1 MYIVNVYLGM
11 LNSVIPLLLFVS
23 LAFSQE
29 PEKNDSTFIILKS
42 GEIKHVNHLFANF
55 ATNPPLEFKI
65 EFFDRDSTVYDISEI
80 KRVEGEIVMSENTIS
95 ILWFFRTILQTL
107 ISVSFLYFLIT

>member
-1 MYIVNVYLGM
+1 M

-65 EFFDRDSTVYDISEI
+65 EFFDSDSTVYDISEI
-80 KRVEGEIVMSENTIS
+80 RRVENSEGKIVMRKTQYPYYG
-95 ILWFFRTILQTL
+95 FFVPYY
-107 ISVSFLYFLIT
+107 SP

>member
-1 MYIVNVYLGM
+1 MNVYLGM
-11 LNSVIPLLLFVS
+11 LNSVISLLLFVS

-29 PEKNDSTFIILKS
+29 PANNDSTFIILKS
-42 GEIKHVNHLFANF
+42 GEIKHVNGLSANF
-55 ATNPPLEFKI
+55 GANPPLKFKI
-65 EFFDRDSTVYDISEI
+65 EFFDSDSTVYDISEI

>member
-1 MYIVNVYLGM
+1 MNVYLGM
-11 LNSVIPLLLFVS
+11 LHSVTPLLLFIG

-42 GEIKHVNHLFANF
+42 GEIKHVNRLFANF

-65 EFFDRDSTVYDISEI
+65 EFFDSDSTVYDISEI
-80 KRVEGEIVMSENTIS
+80 RRVEGEIVMSENIIS
-95 ILWFFRTILQTL
+95 ILWFFRTIVQTL

>member
-1 MYIVNVYLGM
+1 MSVYLGM
-11 LNSVIPLLLFVS
+11 LNSVISLLLFVS

-65 EFFDRDSTVYDISEI
+65 EFFDSDSTVYDISEI
-80 KRVEGEIVMSENTIS
+80 RRVEGEIVMSENTIS
-95 ILWFFRTILQTL
+95 ILWFFRTIVQTL